1 MSQVLIKSMM
11 FYHMDDDQ
19 REDLTGQS
27 KPKDLPL
34 SLGANL
40 PTDLQKFF
48 REKYA
53 PAFLCQSVMR
63 YEKYED
69 NFTDQEKKNMRYWW
83 DGNVS
88 VKRHSKSLMN
98 MWKLTVLSVM

>member
-1 MSQVLIKSMM
+1 MTQVLIKSMM

-19 REDLTGQS
+19 REDLTGQA
-27 KPKDLPL
+27 KPT
-34 SLGANL
+34 SLNSSLAENL
-40 PTDLQKFF
+40 PSDLQKFF

-69 NFTDQEKKNMRYWW
+69 NFTEQEKKNMRYWW

-88 VKRHSKSLMN
+88 IGRHSKSLKN
-98 MWKLTVLSVM
+98 E